1 MCEACGSSPGCGIV
15 YLDGIP
21 EAVCI
26 HTTAFCEAC
35 DERMIADAR
44 IVYKGLKIH
53 DSPECRAIVDAGNE
67 I

>member
-15 YLDGIP
+15 YLDGIR

-44 IVYKGLKIH
+44 INYRGWKIH
-53 DSPECRAIVDAGNE
+53 DTAKCRAVVDGAE
-67 I
+67 YV